1 MAAATFELAQIV
13 QQYGHDFIEK
23 HQPIQYHRRV
33 LNAISVCRTA
43 ALGGH
48 VDACDNC
55 GYVRISYNSCRNRH
69 CPKCQG
75 TQRER
80 WIEGRQQQLLPVRYF
95 HVVFTLP
102 QELNAYCLGYPKA
115 LYNLLFACSKAT
127 IETFA
132 ADSKHLGAIAGM
144 ISVLHTWGQNLML
157 HPHVHMIVP
166 AGGFT
171 LCGHWKHTKQK
182 GKYLFPVKAMS
193 VVFKNKFMEELQ
205 ALISEYAMPL
215 LTTAERKKLYDK
227 PWVVYAKQPFGGP
240 QQVIEY
246 LGRYTHK
253 VAISNHRITAIE
265 NGKVTFRYK
274 DYADGCK
281 QKEMT
286 IEATEF
292 LRRFCLHI
300 LPKGFRKIRHYG
312 FLSNRCSQAFP
323 QHQMKMGV
331 TPVRKTSD
339 WKIIAKEK
347 LHFDPEQ
354 CPCCKTG
361 KMKELLAFD
370 NNGPPECLPDCVIP
384 ARPSHPG
391 GQAGITRRVQLQQ
404 KQQQQ
409 PA

>member
-1 MAAATFELAQIV
+1 MAAAEYELAHIV
-13 QQYGHDFIEK
+13 RRFRDAFEQK
-23 HQPIQYHRRV
+23 HQPLRHHLQV
-33 LNAISVCRTA
+33 LDAIANCRTA

-48 VDACDNC
+48 AEGCDSC
-55 GYVRISYNSCRNRH
+55 GHIRISYNSCRNRH

-75 TQRER
+75 TQREK
-80 WIEGRQQQLLPVRYF
+80 WIEARQQKLLPVKYF
-95 HVVFTLP
+95 HVVFTVP
-102 QELNAYCLGYPKA
+102 QQLNSYCRQYPTQ

-127 IETFA
+127 VETFA
-132 ADSKHLGAIAGM
+132 ADSKHLGALPGI

-171 LCGHWKHTKQK
+171 PCGHWKHTKQK

-193 VVFKNKFMEELQ
+193 IVFKNKFMEGLLV
-205 ALISEYAMPL
+205 LISKYSMPEL
-215 LTTAERKKLYDK
+215 STAERRELYNKD
-227 PWVVYAKQPFGGP
+227 WVVYAKQPFGGP

-246 LGRYTHK
+246 LGRYSHK

-265 NGKVTFRYK
+265 NDTVSFRYK

-286 IEATEF
+286 LQATEF

-312 FLSNRCSQAFP
+312 FLSNRCSQSFK
-323 QHQMKMGV
+323 QRQMQMGV
-331 TPVRKTSD
+331 TAVKQSAG

-347 LHFDPEQ
+347 MHFDVEQ
-354 CPCCKTG
+354 CPCCKKG
-361 KMKELLAFD
+361 KMQELLSFD
-370 NNGPPECLPDCVIP
+370 NNGPPAWLQRKVY
-384 ARPSHPG
+384 
-391 GQAGITRRVQLQQ
+391 LQQ
-404 KQQQQ
+404 KRLQKT
-409 PA
+409 A

>member
-1 MAAATFELAQIV
+1 MRSAQYELAQIV
-13 QQYGHDFIEK
+13 RRFRDAFEQK
-23 HQPIQYHRRV
+23 HRPLRQHLRV
-33 LNAISVCRTA
+33 LDAIALCRTA

-48 VDACDNC
+48 ADECDAC
-55 GYVRISYNSCRNRH
+55 GHIRISYNSCRNRH

-75 TQRER
+75 TQREK
-80 WIEGRQQQLLPVRYF
+80 WIEARGQKLLPVRYF

-102 QELNAYCLGYPKA
+102 QQLNKYCLHYPTA
-115 LYNLLFACSKAT
+115 LYNLLFGCTKAT

-132 ADSKHLGAIAGM
+132 ADSKHLGAIPGM

-171 LCGHWKHTKQK
+171 PCGHWKHTKQK
-182 GKYLFPVKAMS
+182 GKFLFPVKAMS
-193 VVFKNKFMEELQ
+193 VVYKNKFMQGLLN
-205 ALISEYAMPL
+205 LISEHQMPL
-215 LTTAERKKLYDK
+215 LSNADRKMLYNK

-253 VAISNHRITAIE
+253 VAISNHRITAIDDD
-265 NGKVTFRYK
+265 KVRFRYK

-286 IEATEF
+286 LEATEF

-312 FLSNRCSQAFP
+312 FLSNRCGQVFKE
-323 QHQMKMGV
+323 QQMQMGV
-331 TPVRKTSD
+331 VPMKHATD
-339 WKIIAKEK
+339 WKIISREK
-347 LHFDPEQ
+347 LHFDVDQ
-354 CPCCKTG
+354 CPCCKKG
-361 KMKELLAFD
+361 KMKELLSFD
-370 NNGPPECLPDCVIP
+370 NNGPPEWLL
-384 ARPSHPG
+384 RKL
-391 GQAGITRRVQLQQ
+391 QLQQ
-404 KQQQQ
+404 KYGQKT
-409 PA
+409 A

>member
-1 MAAATFELAQIV
+1 MPAAQYELAHIV
-13 QQYGHDFIEK
+13 HRYGDAFIQK
-23 HQPIQYHRRV
+23 HQPLQYHTRV
-33 LNAISVCRTA
+33 LHAIANCRTA

-48 VDACDNC
+48 IDACDSC
-55 GYVRISYNSCRNRH
+55 GHIRISYNSCRNRH

-80 WIEGRQQQLLPVRYF
+80 WIQARQQQLLPVKYF

-102 QELNAYCLGYPKA
+102 QELNSYCLRYPA
-115 LYNLLFACSKAT
+115 PLYNLLFACSKAT

-132 ADSKHLGAIAGM
+132 AGSKHLGALPGM
-144 ISVLHTWGQNLML
+144 VSVLHTWGQNLML

-171 LCGHWKHTKQK
+171 ASGHWKHTKQK

-193 VVFKNKFMEELQ
+193 IVFKNKMMEGLMQ
-205 ALISEYAMPL
+205 LISGQAMPL
-215 LTTAERKKLYDK
+215 LSSADKTKLYNK
-227 PWVVYAKQPFGGP
+227 PWVVFAKRPFGGP

-265 NGKVTFRYK
+265 NGTVSFRYK
-274 DYADGCK
+274 DYADAGK

-286 IEATEF
+286 LCATEF

-312 FLSNRCSQAFP
+312 FLSNRCSQSFKQQQFQMGIVIKP
-323 QHQMKMGV
+323 QSTG
-331 TPVRKTSD
+331 
-339 WKIIAKEK
+339 WKIIAREK
-347 LHFDPEQ
+347 LHFNPDV

-361 KMKELLAFD
+361 KMMEVLSFD
-370 NNGPPECLPDCVIP
+370 NNGPPRWAINKIQSQIKTP
-384 ARPSHPG
+384 
-391 GQAGITRRVQLQQ
+391 Q
-404 KQQQQ
+404 KI
-409 PA
+409 